1 MIDSS
6 LSFLPNK
13 RYILRIWVVPFV
25 GIHSNLLSSILFF
38 IFWVFPCFDDV
49 LLSFLPKKKFPL
61 LFFVYVFILSFL
73 LVLTRE
79 CREYS

>member
-25 GIHSNLLSSILFF
+25 GIHSNLLSRN
-38 IFWVFPCFDDV
+38 D
-49 LLSFLPKKKFPL
+49 
-61 LFFVYVFILSFL
+61 
-73 LVLTRE
+73 
-79 CREYS
+79 

>member
-25 GIHSNLLSSILFF
+25 GIHSNLLSRIE
-38 IFWVFPCFDDV
+38 VGQ
-49 LLSFLPKKKFPL
+49 KKF
-61 LFFVYVFILSFL
+61 
-73 LVLTRE
+73 
-79 CREYS
+79 